1 MIKTKTWQ
9 EVAYGTDAPE
19 STKDTV
25 SFEFFKPILH
35 DVLSKLEGSGQV
47 HIPLA
52 NTTDNS
58 KQLKQSVNKYGIP
71 QSSITSNWL
80 VRNEENLHDGYIIR
94 YHNLKLWH
102 DVLKQRK
109 SVMTTKIAD
118 KLTKIN
124 ESFTINMYDNGYMV
138 EVGGRSEDDNW
149 VTTKIICS
157 SLDQVIEIVKE
168 AAEMPRHD

>member
-1 MIKTKTWQ
+1 MTKTKNWQ

-25 SFEFFKPILH
+25 SFEFFKPILY
-35 DVLSKLEGSGQV
+35 DVLTKLEG
-47 HIPLA
+47 
-52 NTTDNS
+52 
-58 KQLKQSVNKYGIP
+58 
-71 QSSITSNWL
+71 SITSNWL

-94 YHNLKLWH
+94 YHNLKLWR